1 MSARNRAK
9 ASASSSA
16 RRRWDYGLRSST
28 DCDHGKTRE
37 LRPPAP
43 VVEFPRSVRR
53 IHAQMCPE
61 TSAAQ
66 CGAQAPA
73 TRAKSTR
80 RRCAAAVPRDHRAA
94 TGDQAFAVPCEL
106 MWQRCA
112 KRCIARQGSPNAPG
126 PPSQCRGLCAH
137 ASAPSGTWRCR
148 CTGRLSRAPRP
159 RCSGRAAGAVPADA
173 CSLCGAT
180 PRAFAGSVL
189 KAPFRGVFKS
199 AVRRRSVPP
208 HAQSIA
214 YAFAWVSRSSLAGR
228 AGCPSTAC

>member
-37 LRPPAP
+37 LRSPAP

-66 CGAQAPA
+66 CGTQAPTA
-73 TRAKSTR
+73 RAKSTR

-94 TGDQAFAVPCEL
+94 TGDQPFAVPCEL

-137 ASAPSGTWRCR
+137 ASAPSGPGRCR
-148 CTGRLSRAPRP
+148 CTGRLSRAAASVFWPP
-159 RCSGRAAGAVPADA
+159 GRGRSRRRLLPVRSDSAGLRRQRGESP
-173 CSLCGAT
+173 S
-180 PRAFAGSVL
+180 
-189 KAPFRGVFKS
+189 FRGVFKS

-214 YAFAWVSRSSLAGR
+214 YVFAWVSRSSLAGR
-228 AGCPSTAC
+228 AGCSSTAC